1 MYDYCRSGLIILVV
15 SVVVLVIGSIA
26 FLPVA
31 MKYASNKES
40 EIKSKVESG
49 DYAVYYNGQEVDPET
64 VDIFMYQYKVNDEN
78 KTVYLTDKQSSAGT
92 STSTFP
98 VIIPIYH

>member
-1 MYDYCRSGLIILVV
+1 MYDSSKSVLIILAV
-15 SVVVLVIGSIA
+15 SIVVLVIGSMA

-49 DYAVYYNGQEVDPET
+49 DYTIYYNGQEVDPET

>member
-49 DYAVYYNGQEVDPET
+49 DYTIYYNGQEVDPET

>member
-1 MYDYCRSGLIILVV
+1 MYDYFKSGLMLLVV
-15 SVVVLVIGSIA
+15 PVVVLVIGSIA

-49 DYAVYYNGQEVDPET
+49 DYTVYYNGQEVDPET

>member
-1 MYDYCRSGLIILVV
+1 MYDYFRSGLIILVV
-15 SVVVLVIGSIA
+15 SFVVIVIGSIA

-31 MKYASNKES
+31 TKYASNKES
-40 EIKSKVESG
+40 EIESKVESG
-49 DYAVYYNGQEVDPET
+49 DYTVYYNGQEVDPET
-64 VDIFMYQYKVNDEN
+64 VDIFMYQYKVDDEN

-92 STSTFP
+92 NTNTFP

>member
-1 MYDYCRSGLIILVV
+1 MIIFKSGLMLLVV
-15 SVVVLVIGSIA
+15 SVVVLVIGSIV

-31 MKYASNKES
+31 KKYAANKKS
-40 EIKSKVESG
+40 EIKYKVESG
-49 DYAVYYNGQEVDPET
+49 DYTVYYNGQEVDPET
-64 VDIFMYQYKVNDEN
+64 VDIFMYQYKVDDEN

-92 STSTFP
+92 NTFP

>member
-1 MYDYCRSGLIILVV
+1 MYDYFRNDLILLVV
-15 SVVVLVIGSIA
+15 SVVVIVIGSIV

-31 MKYASNKES
+31 KKYAANKES
-40 EIKSKVESG
+40 EIESKVESG
-49 DYAVYYNGQEVDPET
+49 DYTVYYNGQEVDPET
-64 VDIFMYQYKVNDEN
+64 VDIFMYQYKVDDEN

-92 STSTFP
+92 NTNTFP

>member
-1 MYDYCRSGLIILVV
+1 MRWINQIVSYEVV
-15 SVVVLVIGSIA
+15 ASVVTLVIGSIA

-31 MKYASNKES
+31 TKYAANKES

-49 DYAVYYNGQEVDPET
+49 DYTVYYNGQEVDPET
-64 VDIFMYQYKVNDEN
+64 VDIFMYQYKVDDE
-78 KTVYLTDKQSSAGT
+78 KKAVYLTDKQASANT
-92 STSTFP
+92 RTDTFP

>member
-1 MYDYCRSGLIILVV
+1 MYDYFRVVSIILVV
-15 SVVVLVIGSIA
+15 SLAAIVISSIV

-31 MKYASNKES
+31 MKYAANKES

-49 DYAVYYNGQEVDPET
+49 DYTVYYNGQEVDPET
-64 VDIFMYQYKVNDEN
+64 VDIFMYQYKVDDEK

-92 STSTFP
+92 RTNTLP
-98 VIIPIYH
+98 VIIPIYN

>member
-1 MYDYCRSGLIILVV
+1 MYDYCRSGLIILAV
-15 SVVVLVIGSIA
+15 SIVVLVIGSIA

-49 DYAVYYNGQEVDPET
+49 DYTVYYNGQEVDPET

-78 KTVYLTDKQSSAGT
+78 KTVYLTDKQPSAGT

>member
-1 MYDYCRSGLIILVV
+1 MYDYCRTGLIILVV

-31 MKYASNKES
+31 TKYAANKES

-49 DYAVYYNGQEVDPET
+49 DYTVYYNGQEVDPES
-64 VDIFMYQYKVNDEN
+64 VDIFMYQYKVDDEK
-78 KTVYLTDKQSSAGT
+78 KTIYLTDKQSSAGT
-92 STSTFP
+92 STNTFP